1 MERRLEGKSGYVCA
15 LEEEK
20 ERGEESFHSPT
31 HRREKEGSLAY
42 HYSTHIVLLII

>member
-20 ERGEESFHSPT
+20 ERGEESFRSPP
-31 HRREKEGSLAY
+31 HRREKEGPLAY
-42 HYSTHIVLLII
+42 YYNTHLVLLLI